1 VTNNV
6 LDDVYG
12 FRRNPYYIY
21 APRWIDTSAG
31 IKALHYFCHAL
42 NRAGENAFLILTE
55 AIHGDTPRVSG
66 LLRTPILTQEI
77 AESHFQAKLTPI
89 VIYSETIPG
98 NPLDAN
104 CIVRYL
110 MNYAGILG
118 GPRRFDN
125 QELKIAF
132 SESIAEKYRIE
143 NHQEPFVLFI
153 PPIDPR
159 PFNFNEHK
167 SNFQL
172 TYAGKYR
179 AFIGKPPRMGN
190 LRNIEIFRDGSK
202 QQNRP
207 EVINLLHDAKVLYS
221 FENSSII
228 SEAILSGTPTVLVK
242 NVFFEELIAE
252 KELGTAGVTWS
263 DSEKEIE
270 VAKKETIKGRQIYY
284 QRINEFTDRLAE
296 FIDLSQEFSQ
306 GFDTKTIKVPNYQ
319 HFISQHRLSLAFQI
333 LRNQGAS
340 VLLRVLYHFL
350 LRRLKFDYWNNI
362 IKSRR
367 KKIS

>member
-1 VTNNV
+1 MN
-6 LDDVYG
+6 DIYG

-21 APRWIDTSAG
+21 APRWIETSAG

-42 NRAGENAFLILTE
+42 NRVGENAFLILTE

-77 AESHFQAKLTPI
+77 ADSHIQAKLTPI

-104 CIVRYL
+104 CIIRYL

-118 GPRRFDN
+118 GPRKFDN
-125 QELKIAF
+125 QELKVAF

-143 NHQEPFVLFI
+143 NDQKPFVLFI

-159 PFNFNEHK
+159 PFKFNEHK
-167 SNFQL
+167 SKFQL

-179 AFIGKPPRMGN
+179 AFIGKPPKMGN
-190 LRNIEIFRDGSK
+190 LRNVEIFRDGLK
-202 QQNRP
+202 QQNRTD
-207 EVINLLHDAKVLYS
+207 VINLLHDAEVLYA

-228 SEAILSGTPTVLVK
+228 TEATLSGTPTVLVK
-242 NVFFEELIAE
+242 NSFFEELIAE
-252 KELGTAGVTWS
+252 KELGTAGVTWLH
-263 DSEKEIE
+263 SEEEIE
-270 VAKKETIKGRQIYY
+270 VAKKETIKGCQNYY
-284 QRINEFTDRLAE
+284 QRINEFMDRLAE
-296 FIDLSQEFSQ
+296 FIDLSQDFSQ
-306 GFDTKTIKVPNYQ
+306 GFETKTIKVPDYQ
-319 HFISQHRLSLAFQI
+319 HFISQHRLTLAFQI
-333 LRNQGAS
+333 LRYQGVS
-340 VLLRVLYHFL
+340 VLMRVLYHFF
-350 LRRLKFDYWNNI
+350 LRRLKFDYWNTI
-362 IKSRR
+362 INSRR